1 MKYCEKCKRIFYD
14 NKKLCEGCSEKLRIV
29 ADDDLI
35 TMLNVGSLEKERIKI
50 VLEDSS
56 IAAFYEKN
64 RRKYDISVK
73 YCDYDM
79 AADILMKI
87 DALPY
92 DYKKLTVKSVTEPQ
106 SEEDTDMPDGDVK
119 PTDDEGEEKTE
130 KSEEAEKAENTEK
143 VEDTDKGEKIS
154 DENDKAVNAD
164 QDKKTVN
171 GKDNEVKTEKIS
183 TEDNDKTV
191 YELFGFQNLSKRKRM
206 LTGAVLWILFAAVLF
221 LIIAGVDM
229 GVEFIKDLFV

>member
-14 NKKLCEGCSEKLRIV
+14 NKKLCENCSERLRIA
-29 ADDDLI
+29 ADDDLV

-56 IAAFYEKN
+56 IAAVYEKN

-73 YCDYDM
+73 YCDYDK

-92 DYKKLTVKSVTEPQ
+92 DYKKMEVKATAESQ
-106 SEEDTDMPDGDVK
+106 SEEDTDKADVDIK
-119 PTDDEGEEKTE
+119 LNEEDDSQEKAE
-130 KSEEAEKAENTEK
+130 KSEATENNEVDDKAEEISEEK
-143 VEDTDKGEKIS
+143 SKAA
-154 DENDKAVNAD
+154 DE
-164 QDKKTVN
+164 DKKADDAKHN
-171 GKDNEVKTEKIS
+171 DIKKEKIS

-206 LTGAVLWILFAAVLF
+206 LTGAILWILFAAVLF

-229 GVEFIKDLFV
+229 GVEFIKGLFV